1 MNHQNNGPLTRQA
14 SNVLSIV
21 AFDIN
26 TLFVKLKLGFSNDKL
41 VKGSLSCF
49 KKSVSVNLILF
60 IGGILLLTQFWQKRN
75 KREFESS

>member
-26 TLFVKLKLGFSNDKL
+26 TLFVKLKLGFPNDKL
-41 VKGSLSCF
+41 VKGSLF
-49 KKSVSVNLILF
+49 VLKSQYL
-60 IGGILLLTQFWQKRN
+60 
-75 KREFESS
+75 